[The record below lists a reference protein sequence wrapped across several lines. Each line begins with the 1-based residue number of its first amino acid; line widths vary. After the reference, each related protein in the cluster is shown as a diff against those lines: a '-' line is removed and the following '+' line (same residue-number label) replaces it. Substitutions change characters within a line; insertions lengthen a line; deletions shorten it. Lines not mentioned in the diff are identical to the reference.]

1 LKTTGIFTTHYFKIP
16 VKKSDEVY
24 YLIPFGDVHRS
35 SPLCHVEKWKEFL
48 EWAQK
53 KERSYFLG
61 MGDLDDLISSKER
74 VVFHNRTIHDS
85 TIDTFDI
92 MYKEYTER
100 LAKEL
105 EFMRGKLIGMIEGN
119 HFAVLKNGMT
129 TTQYLCQLLDC
140 KYLGCSSFIRL
151 VFPYG
156 GNGGTKVDVWAHHGL
171 GAARL
176 VGGSLNK
183 VQQMAEAAHAD
194 IYCVSDDTE
203 ILSIDGWKKIGD
215 IKKNDEVFSFN
226 LETSKIEKDVAIS
239 VLISDYNDK
248 MYQFKNENVD
258 MLISKNH
265 RVVYKIKNGWLI
277 KRANEF
283 VNYTVQAKI
292 PLAGKFND
300 GEVLLSD
307 SEIALAGW
315 IISEGSFLCSGIRI
329 TQKNNDKF
337 DLIKSCV
344 DNCGYRY
351 TTQKRID
358 DINILYIIADEKNK
372 IINYVYDKTIP
383 EWVKFCS
390 IHQFEIFLNAMML
403 GDGSW
408 CTENSGTYYSSNEKL
423 IDDFQAAL
431 CIHGY
436 RTIKKWKNSGFK
448 NGCWCLSICKRDT
461 VNFAF
466 SRKELRPIELEY
478 NKKIWC
484 INTKNTTMI
493 CRRNGYTFITGNC
506 MGHDHK
512 KSVGT
517 SSRLMLSGCGEKIK
531 LKHKKQLYVRT
542 GSFLK
547 GYEPEQIS
555 YVADMALNPADLG
568 VVKIEMTPKKK
579 QSGFSVDL
587 HASI

>member
-1 LKTTGIFTTHYFKIP
+1 MKTTGIFTTHYFKIP

-194 IYCVSDDTE
+194 
-203 ILSIDGWKKIGD
+203 
-215 IKKNDEVFSFN
+215 
-226 LETSKIEKDVAIS
+226 
-239 VLISDYNDK
+239 
-248 MYQFKNENVD
+248 
-258 MLISKNH
+258 
-265 RVVYKIKNGWLI
+265 VY
-277 KRANEF
+277 
-283 VNYTVQAKI
+283 
-292 PLAGKFND
+292 
-300 GEVLLSD
+300 
-307 SEIALAGW
+307 
-315 IISEGSFLCSGIRI
+315 
-329 TQKNNDKF
+329 
-337 DLIKSCV
+337 
-344 DNCGYRY
+344 
-351 TTQKRID
+351 
-358 DINILYIIADEKNK
+358 
-372 IINYVYDKTIP
+372 
-383 EWVKFCS
+383 
-390 IHQFEIFLNAMML
+390 
-403 GDGSW
+403 
-408 CTENSGTYYSSNEKL
+408 
-423 IDDFQAAL
+423 
-431 CIHGY
+431 
-436 RTIKKWKNSGFK
+436 
-448 NGCWCLSICKRDT
+448 
-461 VNFAF
+461 
-466 SRKELRPIELEY
+466 
-478 NKKIWC
+478 
-484 INTKNTTMI
+484 
-493 CRRNGYTFITGNC
+493 C

-547 GYEPEQIS
+547 GYEPEQVS